1 MTEDEKLKMVQAPN
15 LKPDWKEAP
24 SVQDLRYDYTSAKP
38 DHDSMVATVTHWV
51 KVLEGTSETVI
62 EKIKEAQKK
71 PEHSKLKTK
80 STYVSKLVRK
90 QCEWRY
96 PSLSEPFLSTQD
108 LFKVTPMT
116 AMDVLAA
123 KQNELLINNQFN
135 TKIDRVQFFD
145 TYVRA
150 AVNHGS
156 VVVKT
161 TWKEKRRKV
170 TRDVPKYNFIVAEDQ
185 NQEAEIAAWLDMFEN
200 DPDKFEQLVTPEWE
214 EAINITMS
222 DGRPIYPILVE
233 TVKEKVEVVV
243 ANHPVLEVCNY
254 RHVIIDPTCKGKIEN
269 AKFIIHVFETCIADL
284 KADGRYKNLEYVNI
298 ASGDPLADADGYSNT
313 PLVSFRF
320 NDEARKKLV
329 AYEYWGYR
337 DIDGSGLLTPIV
349 ATWVGNTLIQLEESP
364 YEDGSLPFVVVPYM
378 PVEESVYGE
387 ADAELLEDNQKVIS
401 AISRGMIDLMG
412 KSANAQTGMRKD
424 ALDVTNRA
432 KFQRGEDFEVNPNT
446 DVTTVALQ
454 LKYPEIPHSAQFMI
468 EAHTQEAEALTG
480 VKSFSTT
487 GISGAAL
494 GSTATGV
501 RSAMDATA
509 KRDSDI
515 LRRLGEGLIKIGRK
529 ILQMNAMFLDQ
540 EEVIRIT
547 DEEYVPIKKDDLTG
561 SFDLNLTISTAEA
574 DNQKAEELS
583 FMLQT
588 TAQFIGPELT
598 QVILS
603 EIARLRKMP
612 ELAKKIKEFQPQPDP
627 LAQRKAELE
636 IALLEAQVQNEL
648 ASAMKKEA
656 DAGLA
661 PVQAETEL
669 AKQRKL
675 ATEADL
681 NDLDFV
687 EQERGVKQAR
697 DLEKAQAQAEG
708 NIKLEQAKSILNP
721 KKERTNE

>member
-1 MTEDEKLKMVQAPN
+1 MNEIEERNSMVQAPD
-15 LKPDWKEAP
+15 LKSDWKEAP
-24 SVQDLRYDYTSAKP
+24 TVADLRHDYITAKP
-38 DHDSMVATVTHWV
+38 DHDSMVATVTHWL
-51 KVLEGTSETVI
+51 KVLEGKSEPII
-62 EKIKEAQKK
+62 EKIREEQKK
-71 PEHSKLKTK
+71 PDSKLKTK
-80 STYVSKLVRK
+80 STYVAKLVRK

-108 LFKVTPMT
+108 LFKVTPVT
-116 AMDVLAA
+116 HLDVLAA
-123 KQNELLINNQFN
+123 KQNELLLNHQFN
-135 TKIDRVQFFD
+135 TKIDRVHFFD
-145 TYVRA
+145 TYIRA

-170 TRDVPKYNFIVAEDQ
+170 TRNVPKYNFIVAQDES
-185 NQEAEIAAWLDMFEN
+185 QESEVAAWLEMFEAE
-200 DPDKFEQLVTPEWE
+200 PDKFEQLITPEWE
-214 EAINITMS
+214 EAINLTMQ
-222 DGRPIYPILVE
+222 DGRPIYPVLVE

-269 AKFIIHVFETCIADL
+269 AKFVIHMFETCLADL
-284 KADGRYKNLEYVNI
+284 KADGRYKNLEYINV
-298 ASGDPLADADGYSNT
+298 ASADPLADGDGYSNA

-320 NDEARKKLV
+320 KDDARKKLV

-349 ATWVGNTLIQLEESP
+349 GTWVGNVLIQLEESP
-364 YEDGSLPFVVVPYM
+364 YEDGSLPFVAVPYM
-378 PVEESVYGE
+378 PVEDSVYGE
-387 ADAELLEDNQKVIS
+387 ADAALLEDNQKIIS
-401 AISRGMIDLMG
+401 AVSRGMIDLMG

-432 KFQRGEDFEVNPNT
+432 KYQRGEDFEVNPNV
-446 DVTTVALQ
+446 DATTVAVQ
-454 LKYPEIPHSAQFMI
+454 LKYPEIPQSAQFMI

-480 VKSFSTT
+480 VKSFSN

-529 ILQMNAMFLDQ
+529 ILMMNAMFLDQ
-540 EEVIRIT
+540 EEVIRVT
-547 DEEYVPIKKDDLTG
+547 DDDFVPIKKDDLTG
-561 SFDLNLTISTAEA
+561 SFDVNLTISTAEA

-612 ELAKKIKEFQPQPDP
+612 ELAKKIKDFQPQPDP

-648 ASAMKKEA
+648 ASAIKKEA

-661 PVQAETEL
+661 PVQAETEI

-687 EQERGVKQAR
+687 EQERGVKQER
-697 DLEKAQAQAEG
+697 ELQKAKAQAEG
-708 NIKLEQAKSILNP
+708 NIMLEQVKSKLNP
-721 KKERTNE
+721 KKESTNE